1 MDSNAILLTSI
12 IVMRRCCLARVS
24 SLTLTDLTR
33 IRYGHKEPTVGPEGQ
48 PRWKYT
54 YNGVSYVTDE
64 TSRHEITSWK
74 SEDNRSAFGPT
85 NYGGLVGCSVHVV
98 LVVDHS
104 GSMRKSDVPG

>member
-1 MDSNAILLTSI
+1 MHGFK
-12 IVMRRCCLARVS
+12 CHLAHIKNCEAVLSGTREF
-24 SLTLTDLTR
+24 TILTDLTR